1 MKNNNNI
8 FIKYLDGQL
17 SPGEI
22 KEFENS
28 LDKNQNLKMNFEKFS
43 KAFQSTKNNI
53 EVDERYFQTLLPNA
67 RERMHKGSPNYFGKL
82 AYVLPM
88 VLLGVFVIYL
98 FNTNTPEKDVSLTNI
113 SELLET
119 NENLSDEELK
129 NVLELNR
136 YSNLD
141 YQILEIYFDDS
152 LEMDET
158 LFEYLESN
166 LAANEISNSF
176 LEELSENEF
185 STIYKELENIKIV
198 GKK

>member
-1 MKNNNNI
+1 MG
-8 FIKYLDGQL
+8 Y
-17 SPGEI
+17 
-22 KEFENS
+22 S
-28 LDKNQNLKMNFEKFS
+28 LF
-43 KAFQSTKNNI
+43 
-53 EVDERYFQTLLPNA
+53 
-67 RERMHKGSPNYFGKL
+67 
-82 AYVLPM
+82 
-88 VLLGVFVIYL
+88 YL
-98 FNTNTPEKDVSLTNI
+98 FNTNTPEQDVSLTNI

-119 NENLSDEELK
+119 DENLSDEELK

-198 GKK
+198 GEK